1 MKEDQQV
8 LESITQLT
16 VKCQKFLEY
25 IAAFKDQCAYTDR
38 MVEEILAEGQR
49 LKQSF
54 ESQFEYYHDELVEEH
69 KRNLV
74 SLFDATEDIPP
85 LEDDELNYLCEHL
98 AKDGTHWSLGDY
110 MRLKFDLES
119 EDWNID
125 YVLDEYGLLNE
136 EEYEDEYEED
146 E

>member
-1 MKEDQQV
+1 MKDKQIKEKIERIVEKCQQYLDWV
-8 LESITQLT
+8 NSVNPDSATDRLVESIIDEVQELR
-16 VKCQKFLEY
+16 Q
-25 IAAFKDQCAYTDR
+25 IH
-38 MVEEILAEGQR
+38 
-49 LKQSF
+49 

-85 LEDDELNYLCEHL
+85 LEDDELDYLCEHL

-125 YVLDEYGLLNE
+125 YVLDEYGLLDE